1 MAKAKRP
8 GEVPTIA
15 LQPSPQIHQHAP
27 GKTIAQAVAHA
38 NAHVANVN
46 NAAGKK

>member
-1 MAKAKRP
+1 MGKQSPYQSPSSK
-8 GEVPTIA
+8 
-15 LQPSPQIHQHAP
+15 LQPAPQIHQHAP
-27 GKTIAQAVAHA
+27 GKTVAQAVAHA